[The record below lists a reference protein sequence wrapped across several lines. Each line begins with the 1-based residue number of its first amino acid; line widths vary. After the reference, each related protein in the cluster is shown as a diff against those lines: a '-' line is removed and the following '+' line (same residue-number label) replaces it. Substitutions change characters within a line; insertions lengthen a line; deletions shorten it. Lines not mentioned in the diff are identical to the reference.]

1 MTTPEVTKILIEQ
14 WLREW
19 LASIPR
25 LPPEEE
31 WAWDPD
37 VMQRQETVDRFLKW
51 VEENK

>member
-1 MTTPEVTKILIEQ
+1 MSQEIAKILMEE

-37 VMQRQETVDRFLKW
+37 VMRQQEMVEKFLKW
-51 VEENK
+51 LEVNK